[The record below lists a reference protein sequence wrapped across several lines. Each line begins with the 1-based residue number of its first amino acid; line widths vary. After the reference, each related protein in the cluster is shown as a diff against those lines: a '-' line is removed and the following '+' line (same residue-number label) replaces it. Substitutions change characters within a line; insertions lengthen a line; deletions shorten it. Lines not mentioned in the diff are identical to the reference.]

1 MFHKSELSN
10 FMIKY
15 LGEIETVFDN
25 ALACLSEAQ
34 MGMKIKTEVG
44 NLFTHTL
51 LKQAVGVSFVIR

>member
-1 MFHKSELSN
+1 
-10 FMIKY
+10 MIKY
-15 LGEIETVFDN
+15 LGEIETAFEN

-34 MGMKIKTEVG
+34 MGMKIKTKVG